1 MNSTLPNMLDNH
13 PPFQI
18 DGNFGGCA
26 GIIEML
32 IQSHDGCIHLL
43 PACPETWSEGSL
55 KGVRA
60 RGGFEVDFQ
69 WIDGRVREP
78 VAVRSSFEKAGIVKF
93 PGGKTVRFEGKG
105 AHYIVSA
112 ENSDSK

>member
-1 MNSTLPNMLDNH
+1 MLLYQMSADPQLCSLLDNH

-32 IQSHDGCIHLL
+32 IQSHEGRIQLL
-43 PACPETWSEGSL
+43 PACPVSWSGSL

-60 RGGFEVDFQ
+60 RGGFEVDFE
-69 WIDGRVREP
+69 WTNGSVIEP
-78 VAVRSSFEKAGIVKF
+78 VVCSLLFK
-93 PGGKTVRFEGKG
+93 
-105 AHYIVSA
+105 H
-112 ENSDSK
+112 